1 MSMAAGKSRRVE
13 HSARLVEPDELSDPA
28 FGQLLH
34 YWEARRGGRHIPAR
48 ADIDPVHF
56 PRLLPSIF
64 MVRVDHNP
72 LAFVYSLAG
81 GENVEAHGRNF
92 TGMDVRELD
101 GWWPGYG
108 SSLHDF
114 YSLVVHGGVPL
125 AASGTM
131 NFVDREFRAFEA
143 LYMPLAAQD
152 GDVGH
157 IMGVALYGSVE
168 AVA

>member
-1 MSMAAGKSRRVE
+1 MAAGKSRRVE
-13 HSARLVEPDELSDPA
+13 NSACLVEPGELSDPA
-28 FGQLLH
+28 FGELLS
-34 YWEARRGGRHIPAR
+34 YWEARRCGRDMPAR

-56 PRLLPSIF
+56 PRLLPRVF
-64 MVRVDHNP
+64 MVRVDHDP

-92 TGMDVRELD
+92 TGMDVRDLD

-108 SSLHDF
+108 SSLHEF

-143 LYMPLAAQD
+143 IYLPLAAQD
-152 GDVGH
+152 GEVGH
-157 IMGVALYGSVE
+157 IMGAALYGPVE
-168 AVA
+168 AAA